1 MRETKFKTPGF
12 QEAGFTLIELM
23 IASVISIVV
32 VMAIGSVYSSQVKSE
47 ATQRQIIDMQQNL
60 RAAMLII
67 SQDLKKIGF
76 DPYGNSAGV
85 KINTPAT
92 GELINFTYIA
102 DSDGEDNDDDCVD
115 EDSDGDCDGDCDDN
129 ADCDEK
135 GETNTIIFDLSDSD
149 ADTVMDDLGRTSNNK
164 KASIASNIE
173 RAEFIGLDINGN
185 MTANVN
191 EIRSIQIS
199 LLARSEG
206 EDSGIVT
213 ARTYTTP
220 AGTVWSSKDGHRRQ
234 LLTSTVVCRNMGFK

>member
-1 MRETKFKTPGF
+1 MGETKSQTTGF

-23 IASVISIVV
+23 IAIVLSIVV
-32 VMAIGSVYSSQVKSE
+32 AMSIGSIYISQVKND
-47 ATQRQIIDMQQNL
+47 ATQRQVIHMQQNL

-76 DPYGNSAGV
+76 DPYGNSAAV
-85 KINTPAT
+85 QINTPAS

-115 EDSDGDCDGDCDDN
+115 EDGDGNCDGGCDSND
-129 ADCDEK
+129 DCDEK
-135 GETNTIIFDLSDSD
+135 GESNTIIFDLYDSD
-149 ADTVMDDLGRTSNNK
+149 ADTVMDDLGRTSNNR
-164 KASIASNIE
+164 KAPIASNIE
-173 RAEFIGLDINGN
+173 RAEFTWLDIDGN
-185 MTANVN
+185 ITADVN

-206 EDSGIVT
+206 EEPGTVT
-213 ARTYTTP
+213 VRTYTTP
-220 AGTVWSSKDGHRRQ
+220 AGTVWSFKDGYRRQ